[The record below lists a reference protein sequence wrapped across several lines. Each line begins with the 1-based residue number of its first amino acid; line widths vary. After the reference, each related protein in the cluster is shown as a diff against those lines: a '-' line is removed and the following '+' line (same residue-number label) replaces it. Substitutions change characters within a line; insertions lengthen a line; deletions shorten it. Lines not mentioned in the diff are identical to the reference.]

1 FAIVA
6 SVFMPS
12 YGQLIPET
20 AQAHLC
26 FPQFVDGGPVSGQV
40 QTTFTFANSYTST
53 VYVTLYLTGNDGG
66 PLAIDFGGGAGS
78 QFSFSI
84 PPRGSPI
91 LQSRMASP
99 TIVSGSAEA

>member
-1 FAIVA
+1 MISRLIGGLVIVTFT
-6 SVFMPS
+6 VVPS

-20 AQAHLC
+20 AQSHLC

-53 VYVTLYLTGNDGG
+53 VYVTLYLMGNDGG
-66 PLAIDFGGGAGS
+66 PLAMDFGRGAGS

-84 PPRGSPI
+84 PPRGSTI
-91 LQSRMASP
+91 LQSRMA
-99 TIVSGSAEA
+99 